1 MDRRPGKQCG
11 TFPPQVR
18 PALVRVVFVLVC
30 WVFMISLTHLVE
42 YSVEAAAA
50 LLSAVAALV
59 SAVRG
64 TAPDST
70 GGSGL
75 HGRVMRLANL

>member
-1 MDRRPGKQCG
+1 MGRRPGKQCG

-30 WVFMISLTHLVE
+30 WLLVISLTRVLG

-59 SAVRG
+59 SAVLG
-64 TAPDST
+64 PASDST
-70 GGSGL
+70 
-75 HGRVMRLANL
+75 GRVMRLAKL

>member
-30 WVFMISLTHLVE
+30 WILVISLTRLLE
-42 YSVEAAAA
+42 YSAEAAAA
-50 LLSAVAALV
+50 LLSAVAAVV
-59 SAVRG
+59 SAVRSP
-64 TAPDST
+64 ASDST
-70 GGSGL
+70 
-75 HGRVMRLANL
+75 GRVMRLANL